1 MDWSDAFAGLE
12 HIDEELDAEQK
23 KYEDELQIFPPIE
36 LRFAAFDMCSFE
48 NMQVCI
54 LGQDPYHG
62 QGQAMG
68 LSFSVPTNMK
78 IPPSLRNIFKELKND
93 LGIERNN
100 PDLTDWAKQGIL
112 LLNTSLSVREHCPN
126 SHSKIW
132 KDFGDNII
140 KFISDNKQD
149 IIFILWG
156 KASTSKSDL
165 IDSKKHYILTAS
177 HPSPMSANRGGF
189 FGCKHFSKTN
199 EILQKLGK
207 KEIIW

>member
-1 MDWSDAFAGLE
+1 V
-12 HIDEELDAEQK
+12 EQK

-48 NMQVCI
+48 TMQVCI

>member
-1 MDWSDAFAGLE
+1 MDWSDAFSGLE
-12 HIDEELDAEQK
+12 HIDEELYVEQK

-48 NMQVCI
+48 KMQVCI

>member
-1 MDWSDAFAGLE
+1 MDWSDAFSDLQRV
-12 HIDEELDAEQK
+12 DEELYVEQK

-48 NMQVCI
+48 KMQVCI

-156 KASTSKSDL
+156 KASISKSDL

-207 KEIIW
+207 REIIW

>member
-1 MDWSDAFAGLE
+1 
-12 HIDEELDAEQK
+12 
-23 KYEDELQIFPPIE
+23 
-36 LRFAAFDMCSFE
+36 
-48 NMQVCI
+48 MQVCI

-177 HPSPMSANRGGF
+177 HPSPMSANRGGSVSYTHLTLPT
-189 FGCKHFSKTN
+189 KA
-199 EILQKLGK
+199 
-207 KEIIW
+207 

>member
-1 MDWSDAFAGLE
+1 MDWSDAFSDLQRV
-12 HIDEELDAEQK
+12 DEELYVEQK

-48 NMQVCI
+48 KMQVCI

-156 KASTSKSDL
+156 KASISKSDL

>member
-1 MDWSDAFAGLE
+1 MDWSDAFSDLQRV
-12 HIDEELDAEQK
+12 DEELYVEQK

-48 NMQVCI
+48 KMQVCI